1 MYALWSDLIF
11 KVYHFCIRRVVDL
24 RKVDRAVRTK
34 MPLSYDEVTR
44 WYESNLTNIEESI
57 DIQDTKFSSSILTNQ
72 YNLAMQI

>member
-1 MYALWSDLIF
+1 
-11 KVYHFCIRRVVDL
+11 
-24 RKVDRAVRTK
+24 
-34 MPLSYDEVTR
+34 MPLSYDKVTR